1 MAADSPPPGAFFM
14 PVSELYTLSEIA
26 TRYRVSRWLLQRA
39 VRDGRLPALRVGTLI
54 RVTADD
60 LDAFVRRPS
69 CPMP

>member
-14 PVSELYTLSEIA
+14 SSELLTLAEIA
-26 TRYRVSRWLLQRA
+26 AKYRCSRWLLQRA